1 MDTERDKHKE
11 LEMLNQANFIDKAI
25 EAFCA
30 LELQKFKYE
39 KPKFK
44 LILILEK
51 FYWMVMTSKTLNW
64 KN

>member
-30 LELQKFKYE
+30 LELQQFKYE
-39 KPKFK
+39 KLK
-44 LILILEK
+44 
-51 FYWMVMTSKTLNW
+51 M
-64 KN
+64 

>member
-30 LELQKFKYE
+30 LELQQFKYE
-39 KPKFK
+39 NRKYK
-44 LILILEK
+44 LIRIPEK
-51 FYWMVMTSKTLNW
+51 
-64 KN
+64 